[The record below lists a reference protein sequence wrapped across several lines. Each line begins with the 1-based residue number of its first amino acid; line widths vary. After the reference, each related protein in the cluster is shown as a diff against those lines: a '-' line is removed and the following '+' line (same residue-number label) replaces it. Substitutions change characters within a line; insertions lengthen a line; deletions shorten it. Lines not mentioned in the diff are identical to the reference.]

1 MNSKDS
7 QFPIETLGIERVL
20 PHQRTDRRLINN
32 FTLWLSA
39 NLNLS
44 TVALGSLAVPVFHLG
59 FVDGFCVILVFNLL
73 AALPVAFLATLGPK
87 LGLRQMTIS
96 RFSFGW
102 NGAKAMALLNV
113 ATCIGWSAVNVIVGG
128 QLAKE
133 LSGGAVSP
141 NLAILIL
148 SVLTTLVS
156 LYGYQYVHLYERYA
170 WVPMAALFSAVFVF
184 SFTSMNLTSSHLTG
198 AAWIAALASFGATV
212 FGYSVSWSSYAAD
225 YNVNQP
231 ESTSPRKIFT
241 LTFFGV
247 VLPCVFLETL
257 GLALTTVVSFKDKTG
272 GILLAAATEKFGPIS
287 RWVMCL
293 FILSL
298 IATNVPNDY
307 SLGLSLQ
314 LLGQK
319 WQRISRAV
327 WTVLG
332 TLAYVSIALVAG
344 NGFNET
350 LTGFL
355 LMITYWL
362 APWITILLIEHFYF
376 RKGHYEIENWNDRE
390 KLPVGW
396 AAMIAF
402 AIGLIGAY
410 LGASQTLFTGPI
422 AGKLFGADI
431 GFELG
436 LLFSSLSYLVLRRR

>member
-59 FVDGFCVILVFNLL
+59 FVDGFCVILVFSLL

-170 WVPMAALFSAVFVF
+170 WVPMAALFSTVFVF
-184 SFTSMNLTSSHLTG
+184 SFTINFFVNITCRS
-198 AAWIAALASFGATV
+198 V
-212 FGYSVSWSSYAAD
+212 F
-225 YNVNQP
+225 
-231 ESTSPRKIFT
+231 
-241 LTFFGV
+241 
-247 VLPCVFLETL
+247 
-257 GLALTTVVSFKDKTG
+257 
-272 GILLAAATEKFGPIS
+272 
-287 RWVMCL
+287 
-293 FILSL
+293 
-298 IATNVPNDY
+298 
-307 SLGLSLQ
+307 
-314 LLGQK
+314 
-319 WQRISRAV
+319 
-327 WTVLG
+327 
-332 TLAYVSIALVAG
+332 
-344 NGFNET
+344 
-350 LTGFL
+350 
-355 LMITYWL
+355 
-362 APWITILLIEHFYF
+362 
-376 RKGHYEIENWNDRE
+376 
-390 KLPVGW
+390 
-396 AAMIAF
+396 
-402 AIGLIGAY
+402 
-410 LGASQTLFTGPI
+410 
-422 AGKLFGADI
+422 
-431 GFELG
+431 
-436 LLFSSLSYLVLRRR
+436 